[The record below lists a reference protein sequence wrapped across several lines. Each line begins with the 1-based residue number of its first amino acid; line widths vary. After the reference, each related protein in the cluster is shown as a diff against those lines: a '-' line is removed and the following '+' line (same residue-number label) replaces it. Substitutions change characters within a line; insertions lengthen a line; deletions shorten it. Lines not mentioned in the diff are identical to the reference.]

1 MHPSDRPEIAD
12 GGEDQEFD
20 RLEAKSRRFL
30 IVALLAIVSVVVASA
45 WFVGG
50 TQGFEQIGQGGVN
63 TSLLPRVGDPA
74 PDVTVSL
81 IDQEGRQIERVRLS
95 DFRGQPV
102 WLNFWGS
109 WCPPCRA
116 EMPDIQA
123 AYAEELRPRGLVW
136 LAVSL
141 NEPAAN
147 AASFAALNDVTF
159 LIASDPNRTDTGAA
173 YPIANFPT
181 HILIDEEGTIRDV
194 VLAAIDKE
202 EIINRAEKI
211 LLGSE

>member
-1 MHPSDRPEIAD
+1 MQAKDPFEITD
-12 GGEDQEFD
+12 GGEDEEFV
-20 RLEAKSRRFL
+20 RLEARSRRL
-30 IVALLAIVSVVVASA
+30 VIVALLAIVMVVAA
-45 WFVGG
+45 ATWFVGG
-50 TQGFEQIGQGGVN
+50 TQGFEQLGQGGVN
-63 TSLLPRVGDPA
+63 TSLLPRVGEPA
-74 PDVTVSL
+74 PDVSINI
-81 IDQEGRQIERVRLS
+81 IDLQGRQIDRVRLS

-123 AYAEELRPRGLVW
+123 AYAEELGPRGLVW
-136 LAVSL
+136 LAISL
-141 NEPAAN
+141 NEPAED
-147 AASFAALNDVTF
+147 AAEFAALNNVTF
-159 LIASDPNRTDTGAA
+159 TIASDPNRTDTGGA

-181 HILIDEEGTIRDV
+181 HILIDEEGIVQDV

-211 LLGSE
+211 LPDSE